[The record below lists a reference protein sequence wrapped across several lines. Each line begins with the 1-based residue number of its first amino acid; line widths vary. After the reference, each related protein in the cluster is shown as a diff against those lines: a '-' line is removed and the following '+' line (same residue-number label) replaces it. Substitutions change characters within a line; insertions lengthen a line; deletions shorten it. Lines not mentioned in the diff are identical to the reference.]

1 MYHILVL
8 IFLFFTLFVRPS
20 AAQSFLCDMNN
31 DGCCNLVEYNAVHA
45 NYGKQTSIGD
55 LNRDGSIN
63 LADWNL
69 VHSLY
74 NQCATSPTIVIPSP
88 TSIPPGQSQ
97 GLWIEKSRLMTLPMS
112 GPAWQ
117 STLNMAQSNWG
128 SPCLDNND
136 CEHDVKTMAGALVAA
151 RTGDNTMRTKV
162 ITALNEA
169 INRNATTSRALE
181 LSRGL
186 QSYVIAADIIGYR
199 TPEFEDNLRY
209 LMNKGVSGHSGGTG
223 VVGTA
228 VKSANNWG
236 MHARAS
242 AIAGALYL
250 NDQQLLDR
258 LVAAHEDII
267 GIRHSEI
274 NYTST
279 NWHADASNK
288 AGINRSGA
296 TIQGKNVSGVIP
308 EDWRRAAEF
317 KWPPDT
323 SGYMWE
329 GMQGFAVETIL
340 LARSGRVAFS
350 VAGNPLKRAFD
361 VLYGVG
367 EATQNS
373 PVYVNRAASD
383 DTWLP
388 WLANYYLG
396 TNYPTDPAI
405 AGKGICCTDWTH
417 TR

>member
-1 MYHILVL
+1 MRQSALVVI
-8 IFLFFTLFVRPS
+8 IFAVLSIRPVS
-20 AAQSFLCDMNN
+20 AAPLLCDMNN

-45 NYGKQTSIGD
+45 NYGRQTTVGD
-55 LNRDGSIN
+55 LNGDSFVN
-63 LADWNL
+63 LIDWNL
-69 VHSLY
+69 VHAQYGVCSVL
-74 NQCATSPTIVIPSP
+74 P
-88 TSIPPGQSQ
+88 TSSIPTPTQVPLGQSQ
-97 GLWIEKSRLMTLPMS
+97 GLWIEKSRLMSLPTNGS
-112 GPAWQ
+112 AWQ
-117 STLNMAQSNWG
+117 ATLNMAQSGWG

-136 CEHDVKTMAGALVAA
+136 CEHDVKTMAGALVAE
-151 RTGDNTMRTKV
+151 RTGDTAMKTKV

-186 QSYVIAADIIGYR
+186 QSYIIAADIIGYR

-209 LMNKGVSGHSGGTG
+209 LLNKGVSGHSGGSG
-223 VVGTA
+223 VIGTA

-250 NDQQLLDR
+250 NDQQLLQR

-267 GIRHSEI
+267 GLKHSEI
-274 NYTST
+274 NYTGT
-279 NWHADASNK
+279 NWHADTSNK
-288 AGINRSGA
+288 AGINRTGS

-340 LARSGRVAFS
+340 LARAGLVSFS
-350 VAGNPLKRAFD
+350 VGGNPLKRAFD
-361 VLYGVG
+361 MLYGNG
-367 EATQNS
+367 EASQNS
-373 PVYVNRAASD
+373 PTYVNKAASD

-396 TNYPTDPAI
+396 TTYPTDPAV

-417 TR
+417 SR